1 MPVKNFNNKNDLL
14 RIVTFG
20 LFKFFVAMRTEG
32 CSTFHVISAKWAN
45 FVDFAYFGLKV
56 FFFFFGMLNHFSFK
70 SQVNIVRKSED
81 DNCEDDV
88 IQFQSKKQP
97 TEEYAPKQTTE
108 TVYLFEIIH
117 YAPTFLG
124 VEIDGG

>member
-1 MPVKNFNNKNDLL
+1 MPDKNFNNKNNLL
-14 RIVTFG
+14 RIITSE

-32 CSTFHVISAKWAN
+32 SSTFYVISAKGAN
-45 FVDFAYFGLKV
+45 FVDFAYFRFKV

-70 SQVNIVRKSED
+70 SQVNIVCKSEN

-97 TEEYAPKQTTE
+97 TEEYTPKQTPE